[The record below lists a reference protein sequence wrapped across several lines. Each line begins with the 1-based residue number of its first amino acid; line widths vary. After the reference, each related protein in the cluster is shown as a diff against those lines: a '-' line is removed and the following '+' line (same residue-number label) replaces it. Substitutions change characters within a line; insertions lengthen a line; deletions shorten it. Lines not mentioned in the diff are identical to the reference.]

1 MEPMPSSGD
10 YERANA
16 TLKWELNDR
25 DKAIER
31 LREQLQER
39 DALVLRLNDEAEK
52 RDEELAKA
60 FLVQKQLKWSIELY
74 EREERTHSSRK
85 LRSSG
90 RSPADLN
97 QGSHESPMHPS
108 SVLRTPASERFD
120 RRLLSPT
127 PPSFSLIHP
136 PSHSSLF
143 HALIHDITPL
153 YLTPLYRPEL

>member
-97 QGSHESPMHPS
+97 QGSHESPMQPS

-120 RRLLSPT
+120 HRVLLLPLPLSCLSILPHTLPLSSPLSFMTIRLS
-127 PPSFSLIHP
+127 
-136 PSHSSLF
+136 
-143 HALIHDITPL
+143 PL
-153 YLTPLYRPEL
+153 YLPEL